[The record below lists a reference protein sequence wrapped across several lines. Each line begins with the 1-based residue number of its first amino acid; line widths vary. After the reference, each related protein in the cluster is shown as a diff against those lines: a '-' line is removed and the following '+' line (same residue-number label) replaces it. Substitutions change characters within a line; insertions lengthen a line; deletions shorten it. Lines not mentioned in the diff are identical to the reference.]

1 MYSSCSAYLLTFF
14 FFYFFESFYC
24 LSASFMELLHSFS
37 ILSFSAS
44 YHDLVSLF
52 HYQTLFID
60 VTFFYVV
67 TPLVFLH
74 AFLKCW
80 ILFFWYPCI
89 TFSLLPRDSLALK
102 FLWSRYFISMLP
114 VNNEEHLIKR
124 LLDNA
129 TVKGF
134 RFFFHLFIPL
144 FHVPSTSPRRP
155 HDHFLIG
162 ECSTG
167 GMRSVC
173 KIHSIRGVLP
183 VTFSR

>member
-1 MYSSCSAYLLTFF
+1 
-14 FFYFFESFYC
+14 
-24 LSASFMELLHSFS
+24 MELFHSFS
-37 ILSFSAS
+37 ILSFSVS

-74 AFLKCW
+74 VFLKCW
-80 ILFFWYPCI
+80 ILFFWYSCI
-89 TFSLLPRDSLALK
+89 TFSPLPRDSLALK
-102 FLWSRYFISMLP
+102 FLCKVFYFHAFSRQQRTSNKTPTLQCYCQRFPISS
-114 VNNEEHLIKR
+114 HLY
-124 LLDNA
+124 
-129 TVKGF
+129 
-134 RFFFHLFIPL
+134 IPL
-144 FHVPSTSPRRP
+144 FHIPSTSPRRP

-162 ECSTG
+162 ERSTG